1 MTMTIRGW
9 IFGALGL
16 ALLSCNEEAKKAT
29 ANLPRERSEVVQ
41 ASGAAP
47 SVGAATVPVA
57 VSAAPRPATPRRL
70 CEGQLAKPGRDV
82 PKRPLARKSA
92 LGAKTPSAALP
103 TGKWAWINLWAA
115 WCAPCKEE
123 IPRLQGFATRLG
135 QEGRDMNLVFLSLD
149 DDERQLEQ
157 FLASQPEQGVRSTYW
172 LREGHERDD
181 WLAGIGLGKDPQLPA
196 QLLVDPHGKVRCSVT
211 GAVEDQDYAEI
222 AAIVASP

>member
-1 MTMTIRGW
+1 
-9 IFGALGL
+9 
-16 ALLSCNEEAKKAT
+16 
-29 ANLPRERSEVVQ
+29 
-41 ASGAAP
+41 
-47 SVGAATVPVA
+47 
-57 VSAAPRPATPRRL
+57 
-70 CEGQLAKPGRDV
+70 
-82 PKRPLARKSA
+82 
-92 LGAKTPSAALP
+92 
-103 TGKWAWINLWAA
+103 
-115 WCAPCKEE
+115 
-123 IPRLQGFATRLG
+123 
-135 QEGRDMNLVFLSLD
+135 MNLVFLSLD